1 MRANPWIKKSTATVA
16 GLAIV
21 LAIGLGPAHAVSEF
35 LLSGLIDSIDEGN
48 VDAAGGSGRFV
59 VKDRHVGGHLG
70 GAIGDQL
77 LTNVPFQFTFGTN
90 VPLMTQSGNLH
101 GRLEFAGYEARVAAK
116 SELGLTPIPCEPG
129 TPGCVAVPGGGGF
142 LPGLLITGTVTFT
155 KGTTGHGTVDGFIVP
170 IFDAGGHIIAA
181 FGQVTVKSN
190 KSHS

>member
-1 MRANPWIKKSTATVA
+1 MRANPWTKKSTATVA

-21 LAIGLGPAHAVSEF
+21 LAIGLGPAHAVSHF

-77 LTNVPFQFTFGTN
+77 LTNVPFQFTFGTS

-101 GRLEFAGYEARVAAK
+101 GRLE
-116 SELGLTPIPCEPG
+116 C
-129 TPGCVAVPGGGGF
+129 GGGF

-155 KGTTGHGTVDGFIVP
+155 KGTTGHGTVDAFIVP
-170 IFDAGGHIIAA
+170 ILDAGGHIIAA

-190 KSHS
+190 KSDS